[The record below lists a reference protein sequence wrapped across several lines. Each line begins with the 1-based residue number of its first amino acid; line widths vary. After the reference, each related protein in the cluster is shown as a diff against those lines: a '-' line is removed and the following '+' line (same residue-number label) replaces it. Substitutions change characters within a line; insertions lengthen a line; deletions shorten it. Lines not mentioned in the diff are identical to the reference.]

1 MVKIFIGTEEA
12 QWLPTQV
19 LRHSVLRRTKSPV
32 EFTDLINLPI
42 QLNLRMYTGFSF
54 YRFYIPEAC
63 NYTGRAIY
71 LDADIIVLDD
81 IQKLN
86 DLDMGGK
93 NALARRDEEAVNEY
107 FTSVMLL
114 DCEKLKHWKIKNWSA
129 LINAGMGNYEGTMIG
144 SPRGLNANDFG
155 PLPPLWNRLDNWTE
169 GTLALHYTTV
179 PTQPWKVPGHR
190 YANLFLTELKSA
202 LDEKFLTKADVER
215 EIQKGFIY
223 PKILA
228 DVENLR

>member
-42 QLNLRMYTGFSF
+42 QLNLQMYTGFSF

-63 NYTGRAIY
+63 NYEGRAIY

-93 NALARRDEEAVNEY
+93 GALAREDGKEY

-114 DCEKLKHWKIKNWSA
+114 DCERLKHWKVKNWAA
-129 LINAGMGNYEGTMIG
+129 LINAGMASYEGIMIG
-144 SPRGLNANDFG
+144 SPRGLNHNDFG
-155 PLPPLWNRLDNWTE
+155 PLPILWNGLDEWTPE
-169 GTLALHYTTV
+169 TKALHYTKV
-179 PTQPWKVPGHR
+179 PTQPWKVPGHPF
-190 YANLFLTELKSA
+190 AHLFLKELKSA
-202 LDEKFLTKADVER
+202 LDEKVITRAEVER
-215 EIQKGFIY
+215 EIGEGFVY

-228 DVENLR
+228 DVENISDH